1 MTGDRAR
8 PGPRGSRRRRRL
20 LTSTSPSAVPATF
33 AAVKASAAFV
43 AIGLALAAAGCF
55 GDDDDEQA
63 AQGRA
68 PLKLVDDTVVE
79 GGPRRERGLLVRTVG
94 GMEKTALTRIRIGPL
109 QGRRE
114 GDAGAAVPIAFTPV
128 QGASVRRQW
137 DEWIVAGGFSRRLR
151 AAGLPA
157 EVDGADAEGGFTA
170 RPRLRGQPDPQPLSR
185 REEQALVRAIRR
197 AAQRSG
203 GDVVRLEVHKPY
215 GAAVALS
222 VATKEPARFLKSKLR
237 GLLENL
243 ERHRQR
249 LEGLYLGVLDDR
261 GLLALEWASWT
272 RNPAGSYWV
281 RHDLANCSPIEQSAP
296 PGTDPPPDCPA

>member
-1 MTGDRAR
+1 
-8 PGPRGSRRRRRL
+8 
-20 LTSTSPSAVPATF
+20 VPVTF

-55 GDDDDEQA
+55 GDDDDEQT

-68 PLKLVDDTVVE
+68 PLMLVENTVVE
-79 GGPRRERGLLVRTVG
+79 GGPRRERALLLRTVG

-114 GDAGAAVPIAFTPV
+114 GDGGAAVPVAFTPV
-128 QGASVRRQW
+128 RGASVRRQW
-137 DEWIVAGGFSRRLR
+137 DEWIVAGGFSRRLL

-157 EVDGADAEGGFTA
+157 QVDGADAEGGFTA

-185 REEQALVRAIRR
+185 RQEQTLVKAIRT
-197 AAQRSG
+197 AARRSG
-203 GDVVRLEVHKPY
+203 GEDVRLEVHRPY
-215 GAAVALS
+215 GTAVALS
-222 VATKEPARFLKSKLR
+222 LATQEPAVFLKSKLR

-243 ERHRQR
+243 ERHRPR

-261 GLLALEWASWT
+261 GMLALEWASWT

-296 PGTDPPPDCPA
+296 PGAEPPPDCPA